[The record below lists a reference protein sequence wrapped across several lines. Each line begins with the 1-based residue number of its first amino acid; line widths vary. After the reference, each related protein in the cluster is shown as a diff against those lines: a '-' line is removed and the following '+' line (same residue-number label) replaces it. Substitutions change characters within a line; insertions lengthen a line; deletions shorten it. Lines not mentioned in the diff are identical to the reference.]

1 MTDARAEILARV
13 RRALA
18 DRPPAPVVPRGYRRP
33 SGPGDVDLFADRVRD
48 YRAEVRVVPA
58 ADVPRTVAEALRS
71 RGATAVVTPPGVPGE
86 WVPAAVRT
94 SSSETADAVVTGCH
108 VAVAATG
115 TIVLD
120 HDAPDQ
126 GARALTLLPDY
137 HLVVVP
143 RDRIVADVPDAVAA
157 LAGVPTQT
165 WISGPSATSDI
176 ELERVEGVHGPR
188 TLVVVV
194 AL

>member
-1 MTDARAEILARV
+1 MSSARDEVLARV
-13 RRALA
+13 TRALA
-18 DRPPAPVVPRGYRRP
+18 DRPAAPVVPHDYRRER
-33 SGPGDVDLFADRVRD
+33 GPGEVELFAERVRD
-48 YRAEVRVVPA
+48 YRAEVHAVPA
-58 ADVPRTVAEALRS
+58 ADVPAAVAEALRA
-71 RGATAVVTPPGVPGE
+71 RGASAVVTPPGVPDE
-86 WVPAAVRT
+86 WVPAQVRT
-94 SSSETADAVVTGCH
+94 SSAEAADAVVTGCH

-126 GARALTLLPDY
+126 GVRALTLLPDY

-143 RDRIVADVPDAVAA
+143 RDRIVADVPDAVTA
-157 LAGVPTQT
+157 LAGVRTQT

>member
-1 MTDARAEILARV
+1 MSSARAEILARV
-13 RRALA
+13 SRALA
-18 DRPPAPVVPRGYRRP
+18 DRPATPVVPRDYLRAR
-33 SGPGDVDLFADRVRD
+33 GPGEVELFAERVRD
-48 YRAEVRVVPA
+48 YRAEVLVVP
-58 ADVPRTVAEALRS
+58 VAEVPATVVAALRA
-71 RGATAVVTPPGVPGE
+71 RGASAVVTPPGVPE
-86 WVPAAVRT
+86 QWVPAELRT
-94 SSSETADAVVTGCH
+94 SSVEAADAVVTGCH

-126 GARALTLLPDY
+126 GLRALTLLPDY

-143 RDRIVADVPDAVAA
+143 VDRIVADVPGAVTA
-157 LAGVPTQT
+157 LAGVRTQT

-194 AL
+194 AR